1 MSKNEFDIFINN
13 ILLFCN
19 LVRRA
24 GIPVGIDRS
33 IIAVK
38 AIQDTP
44 LNSLDDLCE
53 ILLTILVTKRDHI
66 GVFKNLFHLFWKQ
79 IKMPKDLTES
89 DENSIKSESEK
100 KTDKK
105 RNKKRDNIQITPTT
119 NPPNQINRN
128 SNTPLLASKI
138 TSIQTK
144 DFQELSQEELKIA
157 KEIITKMTLIDKPV
171 KTRRWK
177 KNPTGNRID
186 VKETVKKS
194 IKTSG
199 EIIRWNT
206 TSKKTSKPTIIM
218 LCDISGSMKTYSTI
232 LLHFLH
238 AVVQKNASVSAF
250 LFGTNLTNVSRQL
263 RHNDINLALEK
274 ISLLSLD
281 WGSGTRIGF
290 AISEFNVKWSRRI
303 TTHNSTIILVS
314 DGLDSDAGQDLK
326 KPMERLRR
334 SCKKI
339 IWLNPLLRYDSFEP
353 ISSGSK
359 IIRPFADVFL
369 PVHNLKS
376 LQSISDALIAK
387 KIMGR

>member
-13 ILLFCN
+13 ILLFFK
-19 LVRRA
+19 LIRQA

-38 AIQDTP
+38 AIQDTS

-53 ILLTILVTKRDHI
+53 ILLTILVTKKDHI
-66 GVFKNLFHLFWKQ
+66 GIFKNLFHLFWKQ
-79 IKMPKDLTES
+79 IKMPKDLAES
-89 DENSIKSESEK
+89 DENSIKSHSK

-105 RNKKRDNIQITPTT
+105 RKKKRDNMQITPTT
-119 NPPNQINRN
+119 NTPNQINRS
-128 SNTPLLASKI
+128 SNTPLLASTI
-138 TSIQTK
+138 ASIQKK

-157 KEIITKMTLIDKPV
+157 KDIIAKMKLIDKPV

-186 VKETVKKS
+186 VKESIKKS
-194 IKTSG
+194 IKTNG

-206 TSKKTSKPTIIM
+206 TSKKTSEPTIIM

-238 AVVQKNASVSAF
+238 AVVQKHTSVSAF

-263 RHNDINLALEK
+263 RHHDINLALEK
-274 ISLLSLD
+274 ISQLSLD

-290 AISEFNVKWSRRI
+290 AISEFNLKWSRRV
-303 TTHNSTIILVS
+303 TTQNSTIILVS

-326 KPMERLRR
+326 KPMERLKR

-339 IWLNPLLRYDSFEP
+339 IWLNPLLRYDGFEP